1 MDAAP
6 YLVLGLGNPGAEYA
20 CTRHNIGFM
29 VVDELAARHRIGLE
43 RSKLALV
50 GEGAIAGQPAV
61 LAKPRTYMNLSGQAA
76 QSLAA
81 RSGIPPA
88 RIVAV
93 VDDFT
98 LPLGRVRIRREGGTG
113 GHNGLASMIEC
124 LGTKEFPR
132 LRLGIGPLPP
142 GVDPADYVLA
152 EFLPDEGA
160 PLKDLVARAA
170 DALEFLLEHGV
181 EAAMN
186 RFNG

>member
-6 YLVLGLGNPGAEYA
+6 FLLLGLGNPGAEYA

-29 VVDELAARHRIGLE
+29 VVDELAARHGIRME

-50 GEGAIAGQPAV
+50 GEGSIAGQPTV

-88 RIVAV
+88 RIAAV

-124 LGTKEFPR
+124 LGTKDFPR

-142 GVDPADYVLA
+142 GLDPADYVLS
-152 EFLPDEGA
+152 EFLPDEA
-160 PLKDLVARAA
+160 EPLKALVARAA
-170 DALEFLLEHGV
+170 DAVEFLLEHGV

-186 RFNG
+186 GFNG